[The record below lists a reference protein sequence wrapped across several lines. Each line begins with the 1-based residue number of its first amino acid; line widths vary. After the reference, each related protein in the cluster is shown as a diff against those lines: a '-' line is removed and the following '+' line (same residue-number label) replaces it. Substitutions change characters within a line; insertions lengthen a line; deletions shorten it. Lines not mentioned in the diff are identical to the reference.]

1 MMVRRL
7 LGFLKE
13 EDDSGL
19 AAGKD
24 GWFPYYSEGDTQCA
38 SLQASDATYSCALH
52 STWHKVKHG
61 QYPERTFPSGIFPKD
76 PFDQVFG
83 RS

>member
-1 MMVRRL
+1 MVRRL
-7 LGFLKE
+7 LGLLKE
-13 EDDSGL
+13 DRDDSGP

-24 GWFPYYSEGDTQCA
+24 AGFPTTQCA

-52 STWHKVKHG
+52 STWHKLKHG
-61 QYPERTFPSGIFPKD
+61 QYPERTSPSGIFPKD